1 MTEEFITKNEWDI
14 VRELSTAIPQCG
26 SADEICRVAGE
37 KIFALNPRSY
47 VVISL
52 FDPDAGGIRIRS
64 VFGFSRLVEPILNI
78 TPIDPRKIIFYADDM
93 TKEEQRMY
101 TCGRLV
107 QVPEGLYQLVTG
119 KFSRKVSRM
128 IEKISG
134 IDMVLTIGFGF
145 EREPYGGVIILRRQ
159 GEEIRHVH
167 LIESLVNLIKSEIY
181 RRQAEQS
188 NIKLKSMIKEL
199 EAFTYSVSH
208 DLRAPLRAIKGFSRA
223 LMEDFEEMP
232 REELTEYVKRIFDSS
247 EKMNRLISNLLKL
260 SRLSQKNI
268 HPREINLSRFAQ
280 ESAEELR
287 RQYPRH
293 NVNFTIEP
301 EMILHGDP
309 PLLRAALDN
318 LLENAWKFTQKSKN
332 PKIEFGTIRRKDRL
346 IYFVRDNGPGFNMDY
361 TDKLFKPFQRLH
373 SDQEFPGTGIGLA
386 TVDRIIRR
394 HGGSIWA
401 ESPPGQGAVFY
412 FTLD

>member
-26 SADEICRVAGE
+26 STDEICQAAGE

-64 VFGFSRLVEPILNI
+64 IFGFSRLVEPILNI
-78 TPIDPRKIIFYADDM
+78 TPIDPREIIFYADDM
-93 TKEEQRMY
+93 TKEEQSLY

-107 QVPEGLYQLVTG
+107 QVQEGLYQLSTR
-119 KFSRKVSRM
+119 KFSKKITRM

-145 EREPYGGVIILRRQ
+145 EGEPYGGVIILRRE

-167 LIESLVNLIKSEIY
+167 LIESMVNLIKSEIY

-247 EKMNRLISNLLKL
+247 EKMTRLISNLLKL

-293 NVNFTIEP
+293 NVHFTIEP
-301 EMILHGDP
+301 EMIVHGDP
-309 PLLRAALDN
+309 PLLRIALNN
-318 LLENAWKFTQKSKN
+318 LMENAWKFTQKSKN

-361 TDKLFKPFQRLH
+361 SGKLFQPFQRLH

>member
-1 MTEEFITKNEWDI
+1 MTEELITKNEWDI
-14 VRELSTAIPQCG
+14 VRELSSAIPQCG
-26 SADEICRVAGE
+26 SADEICQAAGK
-37 KIFALNPRSY
+37 KIFELNPRSY

-52 FDPDAGGIRIRS
+52 FDPDAGGIRIRGI
-64 VFGFSRLVEPILNI
+64 FGFSRLVEPILNI
-78 TPIDPRKIIFYADDM
+78 TPIDPRKIIFHAEDM
-93 TKEEQRMY
+93 TKEEQSLY

-107 QVPEGLYQLVTG
+107 QVPEGLYQLLTG
-119 KFSRKVSRM
+119 KFSRKISRM

-134 IDMVLTIGFGF
+134 IDKVLTIGFGF
-145 EREPYGGVIILRRQ
+145 ENEPYGGVIILRRE

-208 DLRAPLRAIKGFSRA
+208 DLRAPLRAVKGFSRA
-223 LMEDFEEMP
+223 LMEDFEEVP
-232 REELTEYVKRIFDSS
+232 REELIEYVKRIFDSS

-260 SRLSQKNI
+260 SRLSQKSI
-268 HPREINLSRFAQ
+268 HPQEINLSRLA
-280 ESAEELR
+280 EETAEELR
-287 RQYPRH
+287 QQYPRH
-293 NVNFTIEP
+293 DVKLIIEP
-301 EMILHGDP
+301 GMIVYGDP
-309 PLLRAALDN
+309 QLLRVALNN
-318 LLENAWKFTQKSKN
+318 LLENAWKFTEKSN
-332 PKIEFGTIRRKDRL
+332 SPKIEIGAFRRKERL

-361 TDKLFKPFQRLH
+361 KDKLFQPFQRLH
-373 SDQEFPGTGIGLA
+373 SDREFSGTGIGLA

-394 HGGSIWA
+394 HGGSIWG
-401 ESPPGQGAVFY
+401 ESPPGQGGVFY